1 MVPVERRFNPP
12 DIIIKLQS
20 VGSYTLTLIG
30 QSCYCQENKKTDLSD
45 VYGFEIEE

>member
-1 MVPVERRFNPP
+1 MVPVERRLNPP

-20 VGSYTLTLIG
+20 VGRYTLTRIG
-30 QSCYCQENKKTDLSD
+30 RSYCQENKKTDLSD